1 MGQILCAFVFGKAR
15 VTLLKSITMPR
26 LELVDAVVSV
36 VVREQLRNELS
47 FSEIE
52 ETFWMDSQVGPSYL
66 ANESRKFHIFLA
78 NRVQEVR
85 EKTSAKP
92 NQQTKRLVIFMQ
104 ETSKSQNGSGGPT
117 FFMKGGVAQ
126 TSS

>member
-15 VTLLKSITMPR
+15 VTLLKSITMAR

-36 VVREQLRNELS
+36 IVREQLRKELS

-52 ETFWMDSQVGPSYL
+52 KTFWKDSQVVPSYL
-66 ANESRKFHIFLA
+66 ANEHRKFHIFLA
-78 NRVQEVR
+78 NINRVQELR

-92 NQQTKRLVIFMQ
+92 ANEASRDLHARNLK
-104 ETSKSQNGSGGPT
+104 ESKWIRG
-117 FFMKGGVAQ
+117 AHILY
-126 TSS
+126 